1 MENSANQLGSAS
13 KQSIK
18 VKAEKTDVLT
28 HVFASQVLEES
39 AKRRRQRLSK
49 VCDRTIVAKGDG
61 KQTYVSP
68 NLKFAGRGKG
78 RNVALSV
85 DPRILGRAKRRS
97 VFRLGMDERK
107 VFGTLVARGS
117 VSFALFPLVF
127 ILREAK
133 RTSGR

>member
-18 VKAEKTDVLT
+18 VKAEKIDVLT

-61 KQTYVSP
+61 KQTCAKCSP
-68 NLKFAGRGKG
+68 FRRPANFRAG
-78 RNVALSV
+78 
-85 DPRILGRAKRRS
+85 
-97 VFRLGMDERK
+97 E
-107 VFGTLVARGS
+107 T
-117 VSFALFPLVF
+117 
-127 ILREAK
+127 
-133 RTSGR
+133 